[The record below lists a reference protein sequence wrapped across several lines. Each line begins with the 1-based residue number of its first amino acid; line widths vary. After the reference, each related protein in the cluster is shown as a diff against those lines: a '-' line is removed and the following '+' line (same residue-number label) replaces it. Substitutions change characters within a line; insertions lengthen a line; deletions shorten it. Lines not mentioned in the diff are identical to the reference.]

1 MQMLRLM
8 YSNTKKNNMI
18 NENILKKLDSL
29 YKRDSARKLLAMKW
43 LCVMQT
49 WNALA
54 PRAQLI
60 KLRQFKRR
68 NDQRKI

>member
-29 YKRDSARKLLAMKW
+29 YKRDSARKLLAMKQ

-54 PRAQLI
+54 P
-60 KLRQFKRR
+60 
-68 NDQRKI
+68 